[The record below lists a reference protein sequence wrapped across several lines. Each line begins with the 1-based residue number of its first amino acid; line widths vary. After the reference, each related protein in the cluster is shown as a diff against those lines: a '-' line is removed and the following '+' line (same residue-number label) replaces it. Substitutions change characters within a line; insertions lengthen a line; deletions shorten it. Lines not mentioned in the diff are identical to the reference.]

1 MEGLMKFSLLACTLL
16 LAAAPVVF
24 AQGPPPALQNGPGM
38 PPPMAG
44 QRPMRGPKGRMDHGP
59 GGKMDHDGDLRIMPM
74 GMWWKRPEIVTALAL
89 TSDQQKRIDDLFLQ
103 SRLDLIRVHA
113 TLQENELLLEPI
125 LNTNPFDQAKAQAQ
139 IDKIADS
146 RAALE
151 KTNAHML
158 LSIRGV
164 LTPDQWTKL
173 QAQRGPGGPD
183 GPGGPGGGQR

>member
-1 MEGLMKFSLLACTLL
+1 MKFSRLACMLL

-24 AQGPPPALQNGPGM
+24 AQGPPPAQQNGPGM

-44 QRPMRGPKGRMDHGP
+44 QRPMRGP

-125 LNTNPFDQAKAQAQ
+125 LNTNPFDRAKAQAQ

-173 QAQRGPGGPD
+173 QAQRGPGGP
-183 GPGGPGGGQR
+183 GGGRR